1 MKKIKNL
8 LLLCT
13 LTFLL
18 TGCVKFN
25 ANMDIKKDKSMDFT
39 IIYALDSSVF
49 GEESI
54 MTAEE
59 RTEIENKG
67 FTVSD
72 YEEGNMKGVTLS
84 RHVNNIDEV
93 SSTTDAD
100 YNLSGLL
107 DSESNNQYIFK
118 IKKGLLKNTY
128 TAKFNFNASDS
139 NLSNTE
145 KELLD
150 DEENEEDEEDGEL
163 TENDTEGTA
172 KEKET
177 TKKEEV
183 TTTEETDNE
192 ETTDGEEG
200 SDDETTLDSDMDL
213 SDMMSGMSTVDLK
226 FSVTLPN
233 AAISS
238 NAPTKEN
245 NGKNLSWNLSSETA
259 ESIDFVFELYNMPI
273 IYAGIAVI
281 VLLIGVAVFLVIN
294 NKKTKQ
300 GEDGGSVEPAND
312 TPVNPMPNNNVAPV
326 APLQPEVPQPMN
338 PAPSTAPV
346 TPPTELPQQPPVQP
360 NLNQP
365 LNNLINGT
373 PQNQGVVPQPVQP
386 QPVQPQPM
394 QPQQMQPQS
403 IVQPP
408 VSVIPTPTPEV
419 QNPAPT
425 DNQFNGNNM
434 NM

>member
-1 MKKIKNL
+1 MKRIKNL

-39 IIYALDSSVF
+39 IIYAFDTSIF

-54 MTAEE
+54 ITAEE

-72 YEEGNMKGVTLS
+72 YEEGSMKGVTLS
-84 RHVNNIDEV
+84 RHVKNIDEV
-93 SSTTDAD
+93 SSTTDND
-100 YNLSGLL
+100 YNLSGML
-107 DSESNNQYIFK
+107 DSESDDKYIFRL
-118 IKKGLLKNTY
+118 KKGLLKNTY
-128 TAKFNFNASDS
+128 TAKFKFNASDS
-139 NLSNTE
+139 NLSNE
-145 KELLD
+145 NENSLLD
-150 DEENEEDEEDGEL
+150 DENEEEL
-163 TENDTEGTA
+163 TENDVE
-172 KEKET
+172 ET
-177 TKKEEV
+177 TENDEA
-183 TTTEETDNE
+183 TTTEETTDNE
-192 ETTDGEEG
+192 ENG
-200 SDDETTLDSDMDL
+200 SDDETTLDSDTDL
-213 SDMMSGMSTVDLK
+213 SDMMSGMSNIDLK
-226 FSVTLPN
+226 FNVTLPN
-233 AAISS
+233 AAKSS
-238 NAPTKEN
+238 NATTKEN
-245 NGKNLSWNLSSETA
+245 NGKKLSWNLSSENA

-273 IYAGIAVI
+273 IYAGIGVI
-281 VLLIGVAVFLVIN
+281 VLLIGVVVFLVIN
-294 NKKTKQ
+294 KKKTNS
-300 GEDGGSVEPAND
+300 ETTDGGSAE
-312 TPVNPMPNNNVAPV
+312 PVNNMPVNSMPNNNVAPV
-326 APLQPEVPQPMN
+326 APVQPEVSQPMN

-394 QPQQMQPQS
+394 QPQS

-408 VSVIPTPTPEV
+408 VSVIPTPTPEA

-425 DNQFNGNNM
+425 DNPFNGNNM
-434 NM
+434 SM